1 MGFAGEQGEGGF
13 AVPLAVDVDAF
24 GIYFVEIN
32 FHHAGA
38 LGGGIQGGLFLG
50 HVGGVFRPDDVQLF
64 AVFLGVGGAFLDA
77 LGQEP
82 CIFLAAGDG
91 VVQGH
96 VGGSAGI
103 VGQDG
108 GGQFGV
114 QVGIVGRQHGGSTA
128 TNGELFAVTPDMK
141 IGVKIAADG
150 LDGGFITV
158 NRANGKAGVILSNT
172 AIGGTVIVQDQHA
185 KITDHLPMIAEE

>member
-1 MGFAGEQGEGGF
+1 
-13 AVPLAVDVDAF
+13 
-24 GIYFVEIN
+24 
-32 FHHAGA
+32 
-38 LGGGIQGGLFLG
+38 
-50 HVGGVFRPDDVQLF
+50 
-64 AVFLGVGGAFLDA
+64 
-77 LGQEP
+77 
-82 CIFLAAGDG
+82 
-91 VVQGH
+91 
-96 VGGSAGI
+96 
-103 VGQDG
+103 
-108 GGQFGV
+108 V